1 MIVISGKPGQL
12 GNMLMLFSHF
22 IARARES
29 DLSVSNPAF
38 ADYAERFP
46 ATKHDLF
53 CRFPA
58 RKSWLSGN
66 RSQRNFLYKASN
78 SIVQL
83 LNRFGGNFGKVRSIA
98 IDDSETELQLGS
110 PKFLEV
116 ARGSQFLFVRGSGFR
131 DPEMVRKHAEEIREF
146 FRIPEQNQR
155 NIDELIAR
163 ARQDTDVLVGIHIR
177 HGVLHFESTRRHFYP
192 TRRYAEFM
200 DQLIELFPGRRVSF
214 LLCSDW
220 PQDPATFSRFNI
232 TFGTGDVVEDLYA
245 FARCDYLVGIPSTF
259 TMWASFYGKVPLS
272 FIRSFDQRLSWADFA
287 TVEG

>member
-1 MIVISGKPGQL
+1 MIVISDKHGQL

-22 IARARES
+22 IACARES
-29 DLSVSNPAF
+29 DLSVSNLAF
-38 ADYAERFP
+38 AEYAERFP

-58 RKSWLSGN
+58 RKSWLSEN
-66 RSQRNFLYKASN
+66 RSRRNFLYRASN
-78 SIVQL
+78 SIAQL

-98 IDDSETELQLGS
+98 IDDSDTELQLGS
-110 PKFLEV
+110 PGFLEV

-131 DPEMVRKHAEEIREF
+131 DAEMVRKHSEEIREF

-163 ARQDTDVLVGIHIR
+163 ARHDTDVLVGIHIR
-177 HGVLHFESTRRHFYP
+177 HSVLHFENTRRHFYP
-192 TRRYAEFM
+192 TRCYAEFM

-220 PQDPATFSRFNI
+220 PQDPATFSRFNV

-272 FIRSFDQRLSWADFA
+272 FIRSVDQRLSRADFA

>member
-1 MIVISGKPGQL
+1 MIVISDKPGQL

-29 DLSVSNPAF
+29 DLSVSNLAF
-38 ADYAERFP
+38 AEYAERFP

-58 RKSWLSGN
+58 RKSWLSEN
-66 RSQRNFLYKASN
+66 RSRRNFLYRASN

-98 IDDSETELQLGS
+98 IDDSDTELQLGS
-110 PKFLEV
+110 PGFLEV
-116 ARGSQFLFVRGSGFR
+116 ARGSQFLFVRGSGLR
-131 DPEMVRKHAEEIREF
+131 DAEMVRKHSEEIREF

-163 ARQDTDVLVGIHIR
+163 ARHDTDVLVGIHIR
-177 HGVLHFESTRRHFYP
+177 HGVLHFENTRRHFYP
-192 TRRYAEFM
+192 TRCYAEFM

-220 PQDPATFSRFNI
+220 PQDPATFSRFNV

-272 FIRSFDQRLSWADFA
+272 FIRSVDQRLSRADFA